1 MCAADKSQ
9 FEGSLLQSILSSLHD
24 AVVAVDLK
32 GRLIYSNEQAKRLLN
47 LSQEN
52 ESAEVQDSER
62 ATPSALEVIRDLS
75 RRPACRALAG
85 EVVEDCVTIYGAAG
99 QLRRLMVKSQ
109 PLFDQQGTIIGAVEM
124 MREVTSEIATTELE
138 PQQQQLKV
146 ELFRQMFDMM
156 PQLGWTAHAD
166 GNIDW
171 YNRGWYE
178 YTGKTLE
185 EMKGWGWQSV
195 HDPKYLPLVNEK
207 WNHSI
212 ETGIPFEMKF
222 PLKGKDEKFRWFLTR
237 INPMRDE
244 SGALVRWVG
253 INTDIQDEI
262 DMQNQLKQ
270 MSEALPS
277 VVWTTSADGFCNYLS
292 PLWKDMTGFEPSE
305 CLGTKWLELLHPS
318 DRDAV
323 WETWQRCV
331 ESGTKFET
339 EYRLRGKDGNYSWF
353 LALGV
358 PLSDASGNLSQ
369 WLGSLTNINDKKTR
383 NEEMELMVNERT
395 AQLQVARD
403 LALVAKSTAEEA
415 LETKS
420 RFISTISHEV
430 RTPMTGIIG
439 LAEVMCIQDLGDEN
453 NTCMQAIFDSSKR
466 LLQLLNNVLDAAK
479 LETGKVML
487 EHRRFPIQVV
497 LGDVRQLIRPEASKK
512 NLEISGSCDSE
523 IPDVVYGDEFRLRQ
537 ILLNLAFN
545 AVKFTNVG
553 RVDIGAKLVSKS
565 ENRVVIRFEVLD
577 TGRGLTSDQI
587 SRLFRPF
594 EQAEVSV
601 ARVNGG
607 TGLGLSICKDLVSL
621 MGGTI
626 GVESKPDSGS
636 TFWFEIA
643 FDLDEVSEK

>member
-1 MCAADKSQ
+1 MCAAEKSQ
-9 FEGSLLQSILSSLHD
+9 PEDKLLQSILSSLHD

-32 GRLIYSNEQAKRLLN
+32 GQLIYMNSRAKDLLGIQDDTAQAVTSESGNSNA
-47 LSQEN
+47 
-52 ESAEVQDSER
+52 SAV
-62 ATPSALEVIRDLS
+62 EVIRDLS
-75 RRPACRALAG
+75 RRPACRALLG
-85 EVVEDCVTIYGAAG
+85 EVVEDCVTVYSDTG

-109 PLFDQQGTIIGAVEM
+109 PLYDLQGAITGAVEM
-124 MREVTSEIATTELE
+124 MREVTSEVASAEIESDHH
-138 PQQQQLKV
+138 LKL

-166 GNIDW
+166 GKIDW
-171 YNRGWYE
+171 YNRGWHE

-195 HDPKYLPLVNEK
+195 HDPKFLPLVNER

-212 ETGIPFEMKF
+212 QTGTPFEMRF

-244 SGALVRWVG
+244 SGQVVRWVG

-305 CLGTKWLELLHPS
+305 CLGTKWLELLHPG

-323 WETWQRCV
+323 WEKWQRCV
-331 ESGTKFET
+331 ETGSRFET
-339 EYRLRGKDGNYSWF
+339 EYRLRGKDGNYTWY

-358 PLSDASGNLSQ
+358 PLNDASGNLAQ

-383 NEEMELMVNERT
+383 NEEMELMVDERT

-403 LALVAKSTAEEA
+403 LALVAKSTAEHA
-415 LETKS
+415 LEAKS

-439 LAEVMCIQDLGDEN
+439 LAEVLCLQDLGDEN

-479 LETGKVML
+479 LETGKVTL
-487 EHRRFPIQVV
+487 EHRKFPIQVI
-497 LGDVRQLIRPEASKK
+497 LGDVRQLVRPEASKK
-512 NLEISGSCDSE
+512 SLQIGGDCDSH
-523 IPDVVYGDEFRLRQ
+523 IPEMVFGDEFRLRQ
-537 ILLNLAFN
+537 VLLNLAFN
-545 AVKFTNVG
+545 AVKFTTIG
-553 RVDIGAKLVSKS
+553 RIDISASFVSQSANK
-565 ENRVVIRFEVLD
+565 VVIRFAVLD
-577 TGRGLTSDQI
+577 TGRGLTKEQI
-587 SRLFRPF
+587 SMLFQPF
-594 EQAEVSV
+594 QQAEASV
-601 ARVNGG
+601 ARINGG
-607 TGLGLSICKDLVSL
+607 SGLGLSICKDLVSL
-621 MGGTI
+621 MHGKI
-626 GVESKPDSGS
+626 GVDSVPNVGS

-643 FDLDEVSEK
+643 FDLDEVTE

>member
-9 FEGSLLQSILSSLHD
+9 FEDNLLGSILSSLHD

-32 GRLIYSNEQAKRLLN
+32 GQLIFMNEQAKQLLD
-47 LSQEN
+47 LQDGPESFAQQE
-52 ESAEVQDSER
+52 SGSS
-62 ATPSALEVIRDLS
+62 TPSSAEVIRDLS
-75 RRPACRALAG
+75 RRPACRALLG
-85 EVVEDCVTIYGAAG
+85 EIVEDCVTIYSASG

-109 PLFDQQGTIIGAVEM
+109 PLYDNQRTIIGAVEM
-124 MREVTSEIATTELE
+124 MREVTSEIPTETEPHKQLE
-138 PQQQQLKV
+138 V
-146 ELFRQMFDMM
+146 ELFRQMFDIM

-166 GNIDW
+166 GSIDW

-185 EMKGWGWQSV
+185 QMKGWGWQGV
-195 HDPKYLPLVNEK
+195 HDPKFLPLVNER

-212 ETGIPFEMKF
+212 ATGTPFEMKF

-244 SGALVRWVG
+244 SGRLVRWVG

-292 PLWKDMTGFEPSE
+292 PLWRDMTGFEPSE
-305 CLGTKWLELLHPS
+305 CLGTKWLELLHPG

-323 WETWQRCV
+323 WEIWQRCV

-339 EYRLRGKDGNYSWF
+339 EYRLRGKDGNYTWF

-358 PLSDASGNLSQ
+358 PLNDASGNRSQ
-369 WLGSLTNINDKKTR
+369 WLGSLTNINDKKAR
-383 NEEMELMVNERT
+383 NEEMELMVKERT

-403 LALVAKSTAEEA
+403 QAVAAKSTAEEA

-439 LAEVMCIQDLGDEN
+439 LAEVLCIQDLGDEN
-453 NTCMQAIFDSSKR
+453 NTCMQAIFESSKR

-479 LETGKVML
+479 LETGKVTL

-512 NLEISGSCDSE
+512 NLEISGICDADIPE
-523 IPDVVYGDEFRLRQ
+523 IVFGDEFRLRQ

-545 AVKFTNVG
+545 AVKFTNTG
-553 RVDIGAKLVSKS
+553 RVDISARLARKTEKQ
-565 ENRVVIRFEVLD
+565 VVVRFEVLD
-577 TGRGLTSDQI
+577 TGRGLTKEQI
-587 SRLFRPF
+587 SRLFQPF

-601 ARVNGG
+601 ARINGG
-607 TGLGLSICKDLVSL
+607 SGLGLSICKDLVSL

-626 GVESKPDSGS
+626 GVDSKPDSGS
-636 TFWFEIA
+636 MFWFEIA
-643 FDLDEVSEK
+643 FDLSEVTE